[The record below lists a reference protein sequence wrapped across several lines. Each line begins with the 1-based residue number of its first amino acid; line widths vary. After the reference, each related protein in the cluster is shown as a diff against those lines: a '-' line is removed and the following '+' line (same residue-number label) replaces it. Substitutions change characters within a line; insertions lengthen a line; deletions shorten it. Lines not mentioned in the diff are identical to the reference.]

1 MVHKSSYASQH
12 IHPWTI
18 PLCFLFTWFS
28 PVHLLG
34 LFCSSDIDHVGVVHH
49 LDIQFRGM
57 FLSHVLG
64 LAKNGRRENHGKTW
78 RMTEQNME
86 KTYMDFNGWAK
97 QIDGKW
103 MVFFW
108 GDSNSWYMNYH
119 PSITIHSEW
128 PWKKRILPCGWMEME
143 IVIFPTYIH
152 MEMVIFPVSTC
163 YITMKCY
170 IHSLWK
176 FQKHSHVGLLSHFLW
191 SCSCVIYGW
200 IVGMNSILHG

>member
-1 MVHKSSYASQH
+1 MFFVHVV
-12 IHPWTI
+12 
-18 PLCFLFTWFS
+18 FT
-28 PVHLLG
+28 
-34 LFCSSDIDHVGVVHH
+34 CSSAWIVLFQRHRPCWGSPPPWHSVPRNVSFPCLGP
-49 LDIQFRGM
+49 RG
-57 FLSHVLG
+57 
-64 LAKNGRRENHGKTW
+64 KNWRRENHGKTW
-78 RMTEQNME
+78 RINQKIWNLWTSMNEPNKFMV
-86 KTYMDFNGWAK
+86 NGWY
-97 QIDGKW
+97 
-103 MVFFW
+103 FF